1 MSLYLI
7 MDGRKNDK
15 NEKVKLQNHGLK
27 TIELSGVNIS
37 E

>member
-15 NEKVKLQNHGLK
+15 NEKVKPQNHALK
-27 TIELSGVNIS
+27 TLKLYGDNIS
-37 E
+37 N